1 MQSVAFQRN
10 GKTII
15 AQVYKTY
22 MEPQGDGKYLE
33 VLFCEDS
40 SGSRYRVPRNEVIV
54 KGVKRSANKSGNKS
68 AKQKGKNKRAN
79 RIPATCAN

>member
-1 MQSVAFQRN
+1 MQSIAFQRN
-10 GKTII
+10 GRTII

-22 MEPQGDGKYLE
+22 FEPQGNGYLE

-54 KGVKRSANKSGNKS
+54 QGRKKQVKEK
-68 AKQKGKNKRAN
+68 KGKKARMVG
-79 RIPATCAN
+79 